1 MQRNQMNTEQ
11 GVTDGLN
18 APGSLLKTKLR
29 RGNWLSLG
37 AGLLAMLLL
46 LFALPALHAQ
56 TTAQISGIVT
66 DTTGAVI
73 PGATVTLVNEATQ
86 DTRVVKSNGDG
97 LYSFPAL
104 LPSSYTIKVT
114 AKGFE
119 PKNLTGL
126 VLHAGDERAVPAFA
140 LAIGSETQTVTVEAS
155 SEMIP
160 QDNGER
166 QAVLSS
172 KDIENLALQGR
183 DTTELLKVLPGATTV
198 SGGLTQNNPDFNDL
212 NISANES
219 AIGNGINLNGVPN
232 RGGTALLSDGV
243 SVLDPGDN
251 ASSIGIISPEMTAE
265 VSVQTANFGAYVQN
279 GPVVVSA
286 ISKSGT
292 ANIHGEGY
300 FDARN
305 DVLNANDWQDNH
317 NGHPKA
323 GAHYYYP
330 GGNISGPVPFTHKRL
345 FLWGG
350 YERFL
355 QNPGNANHLESFIPS
370 PEMMAGDFSSDN
382 ADNVALCPSGFSNT
396 TSANGTWCNNL
407 SGTILPDGTSPTPA
421 TGANTGAII
430 PSTYLSPGAAALA
443 SFWPKANSNPAT
455 TSGGYNY
462 YQPIIS
468 TNDGWVYRLR
478 VDYNL
483 SDKDK
488 FYVAYQQAYS
498 STLAEGN
505 GAHIYWT
512 PGNSIPYPG
521 GGIVGQV
528 FTKSISG
535 HFVHVFNP
543 TTTNEFIA
551 AWGFGSFPFGPAKAG
566 GADKTT
572 LGYTYGSI
580 YGASEL
586 VPSYSSAGN
595 QTFPDFSQGD
605 DFEPNGYYLVRKEIP
620 SFTDN
625 FTKVFGAHTI
635 KVGAYTQNT
644 GNLQGNDG
652 TNPNGSI
659 SSFSGQQPNI
669 FTGIDTG
676 SPNNPTANF
685 VIGNVTG
692 YSESNSAPVS
702 DMAYQNTAFYV
713 DDSWKVNRRLSVEIG
728 ARIEH
733 VGHWYDR
740 LGTGMAVFI
749 PSKVFS
755 DYYSGK
761 TDPGF
766 YWHSIDPAIPLSGQP
781 NRLAFVSPRI
791 GLSYDPFGT
800 GKTVIRGGWG
810 VYRFAGQ
817 YNDYASALTTAQAVV
832 NYGLPGQHSVLLNQ
846 ISALKPATCTS
857 PYPTPTN
864 PMGGCGITGSQTG
877 LDANDYGV
885 PITYAWNLT
894 IDRRLK
900 WNTLLDVAYVGNTSS
915 QILDDGETVEGSAFA
930 QQADQ
935 NKTPIGALFLPDP
948 KTGIVSTNP
957 ENVGTNPANGA
968 PTGNSLA
975 DYHPYGYAYGTNPVY
990 QAQSNQYSNYNGLQV
1005 SYIKETGRLTWNFN
1019 FTWSKTLGTVLQCDP
1034 FVIRG
1039 CNYGAASIDR
1049 PFVFNSSYTYQ
1060 TGEFHHGGAIVKQI
1074 LSGWTIS
1081 GISTWQAGGSL
1092 LALLGNSVPNFGL
1105 TESYTNPPSNATG
1118 TTPNTLGVTSG
1129 ISSATYYGTDATG
1142 LAIQPL
1148 LTCNPNHGL
1157 AKYQRLSLACFAPP
1171 SLGAPGTIGQFGGEK
1186 YPYMSMGSYFNN
1198 DLSLYRT
1205 IHVHKTQ
1212 NVQFRVQAFNWLN
1225 HPLPEFSGA
1234 NQIGLHY
1241 NVDYNTRAITLNT
1254 GNGGTVN
1261 QGNNQTVSNFGFM
1274 DTKTAGPY
1282 ERIFELSVKYS
1293 F

>member
-1 MQRNQMNTEQ
+1 MHMNGTQLETVLASVPTPV
-11 GVTDGLN
+11 GTTFGEKAL
-18 APGSLLKTKLR
+18 GSRLVR
-29 RGNWLSLG
+29 FG
-37 AGLLAMLLL
+37 AGLLAMLMLVLL
-46 LFALPALHAQ
+46 IPAAHAQ
-56 TTAQISGIVT
+56 TTAQISGTVT
-66 DTTGAVI
+66 DATGAAI
-73 PGATVTLVNEATQ
+73 PGAKVVLINEATQ
-86 DTRVVKSNGDG
+86 DSRTVMSNGVG

-114 AKGFE
+114 AKGFS
-119 PKNLTGL
+119 PRDLTGL
-126 VLHAGDERAVPAFA
+126 VLHAGDERQVPAFQ
-140 LAIGSETQTVTVEAS
+140 LAVGSDTQTVTVEAAG
-155 SEMIP
+155 EMIP

-166 QAVLSS
+166 SDILSS

-183 DTTELLKVLPGATTV
+183 DTTELLKVLPGATTM
-198 SGGLTQNNPDFNDL
+198 SGGLTQNNPDFSDI

-219 AIGNGINLNGVPN
+219 SIGNGINLNGVPN

-265 VSVQTANFGAYVQN
+265 VSVQTSNFGAYVQN

-286 ISKSGT
+286 ISKAGT
-292 ANIHGEGY
+292 AHYHGEGY

-305 DVLNANDWQDNH
+305 DALNANDWQDDH
-317 NGHPKA
+317 NGHAKA

-330 GGNISGPVPFTHKRL
+330 GGNIGGPIPLTHKKL
-345 FLWGG
+345 FIWGG

-355 QNPGNANHLESFIPS
+355 QNPGNANHLQSFIPS

-382 ADNVALCPSGFSNT
+382 PDNVALCPGGFSSSS
-396 TSANGTWCNNL
+396 SANGTWCNNIA
-407 SGTILPDGTSPTPA
+407 GAGMALPAPYTVTPA
-421 TGANTGAII
+421 TGPNTGGTI
-430 PSTYLSPGAAALA
+430 PSGALSPGAAALA

-455 TSGGYNY
+455 TSGGFNY
-462 YQPIIS
+462 YQPIAS
-468 TNDGWVYRLR
+468 TNDGWVYRVR
-478 VDYNL
+478 MDYNL
-483 SDKDK
+483 NDNNK
-488 FYVAYQQAYS
+488 FYVAYQQAFS
-498 STLAEGN
+498 STLSLGN

-521 GGIVGQV
+521 GGIVGSV
-528 FTKSISG
+528 YTKSISG
-535 HFVHVFNP
+535 HFVHTFNS

-566 GADKTT
+566 GADKST

-580 YGASEL
+580 FGASQL
-586 VPSYSSAGN
+586 VPSYSTAGN

-625 FTKVFGAHTI
+625 FTKVWGAHTI
-635 KVGAYTQNT
+635 KIGAYTENT

-669 FTGIDTG
+669 VTGAEVG
-676 SPNNPTANF
+676 APNNPTANF

-702 DMAYQNTAFYV
+702 DMAYQNTAVYI
-713 DDSWKVNRRLSVEIG
+713 DDSWKVNKRLSIEAG

-740 LGTGMAVFI
+740 LGTGMADFF
-749 PSKVFS
+749 PDRVFS

-766 YWHSIDPAIPLSGQP
+766 YWHAIDPSVPLSGQP
-781 NRLAFVSPRI
+781 NRLAVVSPRF
-791 GLSYDPFGT
+791 GVSYDPFGT
-800 GKTVIRGGWG
+800 GKTVVRGGWG

-832 NYGLPGQHSVLLNQ
+832 NYSLPGQHSVMLDQ
-846 ISALKPATCTS
+846 ISSLKPATCTT
-857 PYPTPTN
+857 PYPTTAN
-864 PMGGCGITGSQTG
+864 PNGGCGVSGSQTG
-877 LDANDYGV
+877 LDASDYGV

-894 IDRRLK
+894 IDHRFK
-900 WNTLLDVAYVGNTSS
+900 WNTLFDVAYVGSSSS
-915 QILDDGETVEGSAFA
+915 QILDDGETIEGSDFGAL
-930 QQADQ
+930 ADQ

-948 KTGIVSTNP
+948 KTGITSTNP
-957 ENVGTNPANGA
+957 ENVSTNPLTGA

-975 DYHPYGYAYGTNPVY
+975 DYHPFGYAYGTNAVY
-990 QAQSNQYSNYNGLQV
+990 KADSNQYSNYNGLQV
-1005 SYIKETGRLTWNFN
+1005 SYIKETGKLTFDFN
-1019 FTWSKTLGTVLQCDP
+1019 FTWSKTLGTVLQANP
-1034 FVIRG
+1034 YTVRG
-1039 CNYGAASIDR
+1039 ANYGVASIDR

-1060 TGEFHHGGAIVKQI
+1060 VGQFHHGDAIVKDI

-1092 LALLGNSVPNFGL
+1092 LAELGNGVPNFGL
-1105 TESYTNPPSNATG
+1105 SESYTNPPAG
-1118 TTPNTLGVTSG
+1118 TGVTTGLSQ
-1129 ISSATYYGTDATG
+1129 ATYYGTDESG
-1142 LAIQPL
+1142 LAIQPT
-1148 LTCNPNHGL
+1148 LTCNPNKGL
-1157 AKYQRLSLACFAPP
+1157 AKYQRLNLACFAPP
-1171 SLGAPGTIGQFGGEK
+1171 TLGAAGSIGQFGGEK
-1186 YPYMSMGSYFNN
+1186 FPYMSMGSYFDN
-1198 DLSLYRT
+1198 DLAIYRT
-1205 IHVHKTQ
+1205 IHIHNTQ
-1212 NVQFRVQAFNWLN
+1212 NVQFRASAFNWLN

-1234 NQIGLHY
+1234 NQVGLHY
-1241 NVDYNTRAITLNT
+1241 NVDYNTRDITLNK

-1261 QGNNQTVSNFGFM
+1261 QGNNETVSNFGFM

-1282 ERIFELSVKYS
+1282 ERIIELNVKYT